1 MDRSFM
7 PPQSRLKEKKQNPN
21 IKTPSQA
28 AASFKVGAVP
38 FNRDSGTLYEVTDP
52 SKVAAPLKTRSRLLQ
67 GLQLMPLD
75 SREDGGTPGQRL
87 DSNRKHSRW
96 QYPLTAVRKDGG
108 TPKQRQDSSK
118 YPNQKL

>member
-28 AASFKVGAVP
+28 VASFKVGAVP

-87 DSNRKHSRW
+87 DSNRKQVPKERMAV
-96 QYPLTAVRKDGG
+96 PLSKDRTAAS
-108 TPKQRQDSSK
+108 T
-118 YPNQKL
+118 QKL